1 MLDKNQIMKDEIK
14 RLVELVNCSSEQIKE
29 SYKLMIKDLMNAIA
43 IKDWK
48 LLDECQQIINEN
60 YIKEV

>member
-1 MLDKNQIMKDEIK
+1 MIDKNQMMKDEIK
-14 RLVELVNCSSEQIKE
+14 RLVELVNCSNGQIKE
-29 SYKLMIKDLMNAIA
+29 SYKLMVKDLMNTIA

-60 YIKEV
+60 YRKEL